1 MPEARTFAARNAKI
15 ASETASRLPLIREP
29 ARPSWAI
36 SFLSMWR
43 RCARRTITRPKNT
56 QGGRLVLAGTHQGWF
71 TRSRCN
77 GSAPRHGGRVPQAQQ
92 SLPPP
97 GPVRSLR
104 PLVQACE
111 SSSFHGLIS
120 VSPGGTAPKRVEVPV
135 VGGGAAAEGA
145 GAATTT
151 AAGRIRND
159 ARQCAFLPCY
169 DTRTCD
175 DQGRISAALVIWTG
189 YGQTPPRRTAPRL
202 PGR

>member
-56 QGGRLVLAGTHQGWF
+56 QGGRLVLAGTHQGWL

-104 PLVQACE
+104 HWYKLARVLHFMA
-111 SSSFHGLIS
+111 SFRFR
-120 VSPGGTAPKRVEVPV
+120 RVGRPQNELRCRSL
-135 VGGGAAAEGA
+135 AAAQRRRAPAPPPRPQRAASGTTRGSA
-145 GAATTT
+145 PSCRAMTHAHATTRG
-151 AAGRIRND
+151 AS
-159 ARQCAFLPCY
+159 ARL
-169 DTRTCD
+169 
-175 DQGRISAALVIWTG
+175 W
-189 YGQTPPRRTAPRL
+189 
-202 PGR
+202 